1 MKAAVTALEEVDGTK
16 FKHGPISDIIY
27 VAYGS
32 SVDWAYDQVSCDW
45 WRAAVLI
52 SDWSRA
58 SSTRSGWSCETSD
71 TTASCCH
78 RSVLSIQCRY
88 VRWSRVRSGVGCV
101 NVCCDGLYFSDQ
113 CITD

>member
-1 MKAAVTALEEVDGTK
+1 MRQLRILRVFGTVLLCIPAVAFVGNPNPHWQIKSATQYNFPTLKSGRVMKAAVTALEAVDGTK

-58 SSTRSGWSCETSD
+58 SSTRSGWS
-71 TTASCCH
+71 
-78 RSVLSIQCRY
+78 
-88 VRWSRVRSGVGCV
+88 
-101 NVCCDGLYFSDQ
+101 
-113 CITD
+113 